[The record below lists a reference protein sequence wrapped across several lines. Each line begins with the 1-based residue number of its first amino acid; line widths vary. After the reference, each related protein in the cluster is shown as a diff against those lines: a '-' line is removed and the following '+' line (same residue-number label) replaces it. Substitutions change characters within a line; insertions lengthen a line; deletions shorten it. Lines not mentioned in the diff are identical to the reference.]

1 MPPQSTIEGSPS
13 AVTAQERVVEN
24 GFVAREAWAFEAAYQ
39 AFKSALFGAAVG
51 ILGDREDAEDA
62 VHDVLARLWQRGHAY
77 STARGTLRSFL
88 IACVRNEALSRRRK
102 SGNRLRIEQTMRPE
116 TVEPADE
123 SLADRDRIARALE
136 LLGEKQRE
144 AIRLSYEEGLP
155 YAEIARRLNEPAGTI
170 KSRLSNAVRTLRA
183 HFAAQGETW

>member
-1 MPPQSTIEGSPS
+1 M
-13 AVTAQERVVEN
+13 EN

-39 AFKSALFGAAVG
+39 SFKTALFGAAVG
-51 ILGDREDAEDA
+51 ILGDREEAEDA
-62 VHDVLARLWQRGHAY
+62 VHDVLARLWQREHAY

-88 IACVRNEALSRRRK
+88 VACVRNEALSRRRK
-102 SGNRLRIEQTMRPE
+102 SSNRLRIEQTMRPE
-116 TVEPADE
+116 SVEAADE

-144 AIRLSYEEGLP
+144 AIRLVYEEGLP

-183 HFAAQGETW
+183 HFAAQGETL

>member
-1 MPPQSTIEGSPS
+1 MPPSLTIAGSPKT
-13 AVTAQERVVEN
+13 AVAQDRAVED
-24 GFVAREAWAFEAAYQ
+24 GFVAHEAWAFEAAYH

-62 VHDVLARLWQRGHAY
+62 VHDVLARLWQRGQAY
-77 STARGTLRSFL
+77 TTARGSLRSFL
-88 IACVRNEALSRRRK
+88 VACVRNEALSRRRK
-102 SGNRLRIEQTMRPE
+102 SSNRLRIEQTVRPE
-116 TVEPADE
+116 TVVPADE
-123 SLADRDRIARALE
+123 SLADRERIAQALQ

-155 YAEIARRLNEPAGTI
+155 YKEIAQRLNEPEGTI

-183 HFAAQGETW
+183 HFAAQGETL